1 MQSLTPL
8 PQGGRRAE
16 AWFAFAVFV
25 ACLVFHLWGVRVGW
39 SNKNLPGEEF
49 RQAQTALSAQFIQR
63 EHNFSLAYPTP
74 VLGKPWSVPMEFPLY
89 QWTVVV
95 VSDSTGLG
103 LAKAGRLVSVGCF
116 YLALPAVFMLL
127 GRFQVERG
135 RRWLVLAVLLT
146 CPLYIFYT
154 RGFLIETMA
163 LMFSLWFWLA
173 FEYAV
178 ERRGFGWLFLATIAG
193 AGAGLVK
200 VTTFM
205 LYLLP
210 AGLWAVR
217 RLWLRRERGA
227 WRGDLAWM
235 AAASVV
241 PFGLTLWWLR
251 FSDRLKATNPMAEF
265 LTSDRMMGF
274 TLGTWETRLSP
285 EMWAMKWHF
294 VSEALTSLPVVGLCA
309 AVALLAARQRAR
321 QVGLCVAVFVAALL
335 VFPELYARHGY
346 YYVANTAMLV
356 VAMGLA
362 LVGLAESKAPRW
374 AVALAL
380 LAVTGGQASRY
391 LNHYYAVQ
399 GAAYGGGNGLT
410 LLLRELTRPDDVLVV
425 SGHDWNSMF
434 PHFAQRR
441 ALMIRTG
448 EVRDTPNL
456 RAGLANLRS
465 EKIGALALADATD
478 HSFALNY
485 LLVEHGLDP
494 RPLCRWRNMSVY
506 VPSERRAESARLLR
520 QRQYPDVEWTP
531 EAEPPAERLAGEW
544 FETTSLGSPQREIFS
559 TMTPEPVRFMATY
572 GPGLDRTNTPALFGA
587 HPVTRLVFRLPAGTH
602 TLRTVAIIK
611 PDTAYDPN
619 LHRDRTTDGVEISLW
634 SLRSGER
641 AERLFGRLLDPR
653 ANPADRGPQ
662 PLAIPFTL
670 SQAGEVELF
679 VGSGPNGR
687 DTCDWLY
694 FEPLILD

>member
-1 MQSLTPL
+1 MKTYGFP
-8 PQGGRRAE
+8 
-16 AWFAFAVFV
+16 
-25 ACLVFHLWGVRVGW
+25 
-39 SNKNLPGEEF
+39 
-49 RQAQTALSAQFIQR
+49 ALG
-63 EHNFSLAYPTP
+63 T
-74 VLGKPWSVPMEFPLY
+74 
-89 QWTVVV
+89 QWT
-95 VSDSTGLG
+95 
-103 LAKAGRLVSVGCF
+103 
-116 YLALPAVFMLL
+116 LL
-127 GRFQVERG
+127 IDHDQFGTREEE
-135 RRWLVLAVLLT
+135 AILT
-146 CPLYIFYT
+146 EVQT
-154 RGFLIETMA
+154 
-163 LMFSLWFWLA
+163 
-173 FEYAV
+173 FEN
-178 ERRGFGWLFLATIAG
+178 
-193 AGAGLVK
+193 
-200 VTTFM
+200 
-205 LYLLP
+205 
-210 AGLWAVR
+210 
-217 RLWLRRERGA
+217 
-227 WRGDLAWM
+227 
-235 AAASVV
+235 
-241 PFGLTLWWLR
+241 R
-251 FSDRLKATNPMAEF
+251 FSRFIPASEVNRFREATPGAYEISERFSVM
-265 LTSDRMMGF
+265 
-274 TLGTWETRLSP
+274 LS
-285 EMWAMKWHF
+285 
-294 VSEALTSLPVVGLCA
+294 
-309 AVALLAARQRAR
+309 RA
-321 QVGLCVAVFVAALL
+321 
-335 VFPELYARHGY
+335 
-346 YYVANTAMLV
+346 
-356 VAMGLA
+356 
-362 LVGLAESKAPRW
+362 
-374 AVALAL
+374 
-380 LAVTGGQASRY
+380 
-391 LNHYYAVQ
+391 
-399 GAAYGGGNGLT
+399 